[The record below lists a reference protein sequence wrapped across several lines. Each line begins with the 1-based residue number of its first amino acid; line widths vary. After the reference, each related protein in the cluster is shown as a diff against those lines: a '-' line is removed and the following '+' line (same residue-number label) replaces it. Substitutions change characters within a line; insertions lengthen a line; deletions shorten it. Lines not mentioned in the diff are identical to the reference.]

1 MSKFILRNFY
11 NKIPKNK
18 YVGKWLETLSNCK
31 TNKLSRMKLN
41 KNGLQYGFYGE
52 HIMNNYFYD
61 NNKYIMKPKNE
72 YLPMID
78 FIEEKNKIRKAIE
91 VKTFIDTEIQDNK
104 VKFLFSKNYYYVP
117 SDIYLVELNEYRK
130 LKNIYLM
137 DGKKWFSYVKSLDKF
152 YCNNFDYYKNK
163 VLLEANLKE
172 FTSLY

>member
-18 YVGKWLETLSNCK
+18 FVKNWLETLSNCK
-31 TNKLSRMKLN
+31 TNNLCKMKLN
-41 KNGLQYGFYGE
+41 KNVLQYGIYGE
-52 HIMNNYFYD
+52 HIMNNYFND
-61 NNKYIMKPKNE
+61 NNKYVKKPDNE
-72 YLPMID
+72 YLHMID

-91 VKTFIDTEIQDNK
+91 VKTFIDTEIQDSK

-130 LKNIYLM
+130 FKNIHLM
-137 DGKKWFSYVKSLDKF
+137 DGKDWFFYVKSLDKF
-152 YCNNFDYYKNK
+152 YCNYYKNK